1 MVTAYFYF
9 DFNDTQKQ
17 DPELMLRS
25 LLCQLLQSS
34 VGILKGVDALFS
46 SCENGK
52 RQPPLHTL
60 LEVTRQAM
68 QEFTQVYV
76 ILDALD
82 ECTQRSEL
90 MTMLKTVAGWQ
101 LDNLHLLVTSRKERD
116 IETCLENY
124 VREEDAI
131 CLQRDVVDQD
141 IQRYVQQR
149 LRDKKS
155 LAKWTKDAAISQEVE
170 DALMRGAHGMYV
182 FNQFFTEPKLTIVQ
196 VSMGCMPTGHV
207 GKVSQP
213 SDAAQFTRHFTTN
226 ARPDIRPHP

>member
-1 MVTAYFYF
+1 
-9 DFNDTQKQ
+9 
-17 DPELMLRS
+17 MLRS

-34 VGILKGVDALFS
+34 VRILKGVNALFS

-52 RQPPLHTL
+52 RQPPLHML

-90 MTMLKTVAGWQ
+90 MDMLETVARWQ
-101 LDNLHLLVTSRKERD
+101 LDNLHLLMTSRKERD
-116 IETCLENY
+116 IETCLESY
-124 VREEDAI
+124 VREEDTV

-182 FNQFFTEPKLTIVQ
+182 FNQFFTKPKLTIVQ
-196 VSMGCMPTGHV
+196 VPMGCMPAGHV

-213 SDAAQFTRHFTTN
+213 SDAAQFTRHFTAN
-226 ARPDIRPHP
+226 ARPDIRPHPYRHK